1 MGVLCDPTHPALA
14 SFPTEAHSNWQW
26 WDVMRPSKVMDLDG
40 MQPRPESI
48 VRMIDSFIGNRCLSV
63 LFEARLGKGR
73 LLVTSLDLSS
83 DLALRHASRQLRY
96 SLIDYVASDLF
107 KPSVMITAD
116 DLDRL
121 IAVHQKQPEEETR
134 EEVKARFDQNP

>member
-1 MGVLCDPTHPALA
+1 
-14 SFPTEAHSNWQW
+14 
-26 WDVMRPSKVMDLDG
+26 

-63 LFEARLGKGR
+63 IFEARLGKGR

-83 DLALRHASRQLRY
+83 DLASRHASRQLRY
-96 SLIDYVASDLF
+96 SLLDYVASDLF
-107 KPSVMITAD
+107 NPSVMITAED
-116 DLDRL
+116 MDRL
-121 IAVHQKQPEEETR
+121 IAFHQKQPEEETR